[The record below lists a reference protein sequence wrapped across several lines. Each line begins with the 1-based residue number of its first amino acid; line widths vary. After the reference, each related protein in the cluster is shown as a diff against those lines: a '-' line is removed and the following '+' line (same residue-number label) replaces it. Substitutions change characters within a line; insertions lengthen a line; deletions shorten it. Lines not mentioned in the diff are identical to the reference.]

1 MSDKMKA
8 KGPVK
13 ATQLVSAK
21 QLVSATQVKTVSSPF
36 EKRVADMANVP
47 LVAKAKTESKEGF
60 FTGLRNKAPSAEKKG
75 KIDLKSKHLGP
86 ASESLISQLSEE
98 ETDERYRYL
107 LKHGNVH
114 AIEHATK
121 TIYVELPQIS
131 GIIIV
136 YRRPSER

>member
-1 MSDKMKA
+1 MKG

-13 ATQLVSAK
+13 ATQLVNGK
-21 QLVSATQVKTVSSPF
+21 QLVSATQVKTISSPF
-36 EKRVADMANVP
+36 EKKVSDIASVP

-60 FTGLRNKAPSAEKKG
+60 FTGLRNKVPSAEKKI
-75 KIDLKSKHLGP
+75 KIELKSKHFGQ
-86 ASESLISQLSEE
+86 ATESMISQLTEE
-98 ETDERYRYL
+98 ETDARYRYL

-114 AIEHATK
+114 AVEHATK

>member
-1 MSDKMKA
+1 MTDKIN

-36 EKRVADMANVP
+36 VDKKADVP
-47 LVAKAKTESKEGF
+47 LVAKAKTEQKEGF
-60 FTGLRNKAPSAEKKG
+60 FTGLRNKAPSAEKKT
-75 KIDLKSKHLGP
+75 KIELKSKHLLP
-86 ASESLISQLSEE
+86 ASDSTIKQLADE

-114 AIEHATK
+114 AIEQSTK